1 MQIDGDALRCA
12 RPAQS
17 HAPRPSDVFR
27 RAILARGRSQRPRRE
42 SRAGSRPTFHHPV
55 CKGREACPHVSVGR
69 LLIATASARRHSGSK
84 PEYPCYRTMTYSKG
98 APGEVMLDG
107 TVSDPVAC
115 PSMLLYRL
123 DEPPFGARSARR
135 AARARATSRTA
146 VRLSRVVVNES
157 FGCALHLRAAA
168 LEPGD
173 GGRAADVL
181 RRARGP
187 GAGGG
192 DRHRP

>member
-1 MQIDGDALRCA
+1 MSSDGPSSRVGALNVPGGISCRFT
-12 RPAQS
+12 
-17 HAPRPSDVFR
+17 SDVP
-27 RAILARGRSQRPRRE
+27 SSCVQR
-42 SRAGSRPTFHHPV
+42 
-55 CKGREACPHVSVGR
+55 REACPHVSVGR

-135 AARARATSRTA
+135 AARALATSRTA
-146 VRLSRVVVNES
+146 LRLSRVVVNES
-157 FGCALHLRAAA
+157 FGCALYLDDQRRRSARVAIRGGARRSRRSHQKP
-168 LEPGD
+168 EPD
-173 GGRAADVL
+173 GCNGV
-181 RRARGP
+181 P
-187 GAGGG
+187 E
-192 DRHRP
+192 